1 MLLENEIDLVKKMD
15 NERYKGVKSIAKEFS
30 DYVDNTF
37 IDASVRQ
44 VTVDEMY
51 KNLSNFGAEKFDK
64 IIDMYN
70 KEHPDQP
77 LKSHAEIKKSYQ
89 PAVDKSIA
97 LFTGQGE
104 QYGQQNRIM
113 DNFMRSQF
121 ANIMSSERFLTALRK
136 EVDKI
141 SDKDMKEKVSVAVE
155 NDIGLYK
162 DELNKNI
169 IYMDIPEK

>member
-77 LKSHAEIKKSYQ
+77 LKSQAEIKKSYQ

-97 LFTGQGE
+97 LFTCQGE
-104 QYGQQNRIM
+104 QYGQ
-113 DNFMRSQF
+113 
-121 ANIMSSERFLTALRK
+121 
-136 EVDKI
+136 
-141 SDKDMKEKVSVAVE
+141 
-155 NDIGLYK
+155 
-162 DELNKNI
+162 
-169 IYMDIPEK
+169 